1 MKEIEEILRDL
12 SQKDV
17 IIPQQIEHRINYT
30 LKTKQKNEFYYKIRK
45 LVTTTITIV
54 LVLLGTSGLVYGLT
68 TAYEYFT
75 QKTAVSG
82 HSYNDEEDMEYMNE
96 FYYKKITNFNDYLKY
111 KEKMNNL
118 IEMTEEDFKDNFLLI
133 ITSESSYMPGIYVY
147 DMNADDNTLYIE
159 IDRSNND
166 EEKREVLSVKISNKL
181 DREHINIDRMR
192 IIPKSDDYVPLE
204 ELPKDYSKE
213 QAILDNCVV
222 VHNSEVISNNKSR
235 IEEFVE
241 NTRNNK
247 EDFIRIV
254 RTQEYPG
261 FSNYNMCIFDIQYK
275 NNEYITYIDQSR
287 HDKSEYTY
295 EIPAYYYTTFSR
307 LIFDSS
313 QDTEGQ
319 NYKLL
324 MLVNEFGENWTVVGY
339 RD

>member
-45 LVTTTITIV
+45 LITTTITIV

-82 HSYNDEEDMEYMNE
+82 HSYDDKEDMEYMNR
-96 FYYKKITNFNDYLKY
+96 FYYKKITDFNDYLKY
-111 KEKMNNL
+111 KEKMSNL

-133 ITSESSYMPGIYVY
+133 IMPKYTNMYGIYVY
-147 DMNADDNTLYIE
+147 DMETYDNTLYIE
-159 IDRSNND
+159 IDRKDND
-166 EEKREVLSVKISNKL
+166 EKQKEVLSIKISNELNK
-181 DREHINIDRMR
+181 EQINIDRR
-192 IIPKSDDYVPLE
+192 KKIPKSDDYVPLE
-204 ELPKDYSKE
+204 KLPKDYSKE

-222 VHNSEVISNNKSR
+222 VYNSEVISNNKSR

-241 NTRNNK
+241 NTKNNK

-275 NNEYITYIDQSR
+275 SNEYITYVDQSR
-287 HDKSEYTY
+287 HDKDEYIGD
-295 EIPAYYYTTFSR
+295 IPDYYYNIYSKMTFEDFSNTSGNSKMMI
-307 LIFDSS
+307 LS
-313 QDTEGQ
+313 
-319 NYKLL
+319 
-324 MLVNEFGENWTVVGY
+324 NEVGDHLEVIY
-339 RD
+339 YHD

>member
-12 SQKDV
+12 SQRDV

-30 LKTKQKNEFYYKIRK
+30 LKTKQKNEIYYKIRK

-68 TAYEYFT
+68 TVYEYFT

-111 KEKMNNL
+111 KEKMSNL

-133 ITSESSYMPGIYVY
+133 IMPKYTNMYGIYVY
-147 DMNADDNTLYIE
+147 DMETDDNTLYIE
-159 IDRSNND
+159 IDRKDND
-166 EEKREVLSVKISNKL
+166 EKQKEILSIKISNELNK
-181 DREHINIDRMR
+181 EQINIDRR
-192 IIPKSDDYVPLE
+192 KKIPKSDDYVPLE

-222 VHNSEVISNNKSR
+222 VYNSEVISNNKSR

-241 NTRNNK
+241 NTKNNK

-275 NNEYITYIDQSR
+275 SNEYIAYVDQSR
-287 HDKSEYTY
+287 HDKDEYIGD
-295 EIPAYYYTTFSR
+295 IPGYYYNIYSKMTFEDFSNTSGNSKMMI
-307 LIFDSS
+307 LS
-313 QDTEGQ
+313 
-319 NYKLL
+319 
-324 MLVNEFGENWTVVGY
+324 NEVGDHLEVIY
-339 RD
+339 YHD